1 MKIINAA
8 GIVPINAP
16 NIGTNAVTPIIVLTS
31 KAYGILKIVIPIKH
45 NPPNITASIH
55 WPVINLE
62 NLSCD
67 ILATSITLFALILS
81 KNA

>member
-55 WPVINLE
+55 
-62 NLSCD
+62 
-67 ILATSITLFALILS
+67 
-81 KNA
+81 